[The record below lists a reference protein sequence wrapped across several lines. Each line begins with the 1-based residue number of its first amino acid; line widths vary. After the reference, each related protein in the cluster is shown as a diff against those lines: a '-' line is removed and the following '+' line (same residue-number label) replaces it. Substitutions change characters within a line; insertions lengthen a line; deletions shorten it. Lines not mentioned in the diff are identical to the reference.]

1 MRQLDLNEQLRLWR
15 TVLNY
20 YDSQLPQTDRN
31 DSRFDGTRGQDSR
44 LITAQ

>member
-20 YDSQLPQTDRN
+20 YDSQLPQTDWN
-31 DSRFDGTRGQDSR
+31 
-44 LITAQ
+44 TAVLMGREGKTAD